1 MADVVLQSLSK
12 SFGRAI
18 AVAGLDLT
26 CQDGEFFVL
35 LGPSGAGK
43 TTTLKMI
50 AGLVE
55 PTTGRIMIGGRD
67 VTQVEPEDRDV
78 AMAFETYALYPH
90 LSVYDNLAFPLRSPR
105 AKGKPDERAIDERV
119 RSIAELLQIETFLKR
134 AATQLSGGQKQRVA
148 LGRALVREPSV
159 LLLDEPIAHLD
170 AKLRNRMHG
179 ELKRIQQRFGTTT
192 IYATPDHA
200 EGMAMGDRLAV
211 IDRGRL
217 IQLGAPLDVY
227 HAPANEFVARF
238 LNDPPM
244 NIFSAQIVSSAGM
257 LSLHFGGH
265 MVATEGKLQEELA
278 RAPGRELHVGVR
290 PTDIAVSAS
299 PDASGAG
306 AVRAEVLVTEPS
318 ERTVVGALR
327 LDGIDFKVRV
337 PAELGIRPGEPAYVR
352 FDPSTF
358 LLFDPA
364 TGNALRSPGGT
375 P

>member
-1 MADVVLQSLSK
+1 
-12 SFGRAI
+12 
-18 AVAGLDLT
+18 
-26 CQDGEFFVL
+26 
-35 LGPSGAGK
+35 
-43 TTTLKMI
+43 
-50 AGLVE
+50 
-55 PTTGRIMIGGRD
+55 
-67 VTQVEPEDRDV
+67 
-78 AMAFETYALYPH
+78 
-90 LSVYDNLAFPLRSPR
+90 
-105 AKGKPDERAIDERV
+105 
-119 RSIAELLQIETFLKR
+119 
-134 AATQLSGGQKQRVA
+134 
-148 LGRALVREPSV
+148 
-159 LLLDEPIAHLD
+159 
-170 AKLRNRMHG
+170 
-179 ELKRIQQRFGTTT
+179 
-192 IYATPDHA
+192 
-200 EGMAMGDRLAV
+200 MGDRLAV

-299 PDASGAG
+299 PEASGAG

-364 TGNALRSPGGT
+364 TGNALHSPGGT